1 MKIIRMK
8 IIRIKNIQ
16 MKKSAR
22 MNISMQMKKSKTNEK
37 YMNSK

>member
-16 MKKSAR
+16 MKKSVR